1 MRLGLQILTVAIA
14 LILVVGVV
22 SGVWTWMAG
31 QAKAENV
38 GPDAAVQ
45 KSDAPLAP
53 TAMADDDDD
62 DEEVEEEDEDD
73 DDEDGDDEDEDEEDE
88 VKLTPDQVPEAV
100 MATIHKEAGTNPIKE
115 IEKAETKNGTVY
127 EAEWIAGDK
136 EIEIKV
142 ASDGTL
148 LKREVE
154 DADDD
159 DK

>member
-1 MRLGLQILTVAIA
+1 MRLGLQILMAAIA
-14 LILVVGVV
+14 LILIVGVV

-53 TAMADDDDD
+53 TAKADDDDD
-62 DEEVEEEDEDD
+62 EDEDEDGDDD

-88 VKLTPDQVPEAV
+88 VKVALGDCPKAVQDTILAEA
-100 MATIHKEAGTNPIKE
+100 AGNPIKE

-127 EAEWIAGDK
+127 EAEWVSDGK

-148 LKREVE
+148 LKKEIE

>member
-1 MRLGLQILTVAIA
+1 MRLGLQILMAAIA
-14 LILVVGVV
+14 LILIVGVV

-53 TAMADDDDD
+53 TAKADDDDD
-62 DEEVEEEDEDD
+62 EDEDEDGDDD

-88 VKLTPDQVPEAV
+88 VKLTIDQVPPAV
-100 MATIHKEAGTNPIKE
+100 KAAILAEAGDNPIKE
-115 IEKAETKNGTVY
+115 IEAETKNGKTVY
-127 EAEWIAGDK
+127 EAEWVSGGK
-136 EIEIKV
+136 EIELKV
-142 ASDGTL
+142 AADGTI
-148 LKREVE
+148 LKKEVE

>member
-14 LILVVGVV
+14 LILIVGVV

-31 QAKAENV
+31 QAKAENI
-38 GPDAAVQ
+38 GPDAALQ

-62 DEEVEEEDEDD
+62 EDEDGD
-73 DDEDGDDEDEDEEDE
+73 DDEDEDGDDEDEDEEDE
-88 VKLTPDQVPEAV
+88 VELTIDQCPDKVRDTILAEA
-100 MATIHKEAGTNPIKE
+100 AGNQIKE
-115 IEKAETKNGTVY
+115 IEAETEHGETVY
-127 EAEWIAGDK
+127 EAEWIADGK

-142 ASDGTL
+142 AADGTL
-148 LKREVE
+148 LKKEIE

>member
-1 MRLGLQILTVAIA
+1 MRLGLQILMAAIA
-14 LILVVGVV
+14 LILIVGVV

-53 TAMADDDDD
+53 NAKADDDDD
-62 DEEVEEEDEDD
+62 EDEDGDDD
-73 DDEDGDDEDEDEEDE
+73 DDEDGDDDDEDEDEDE
-88 VKLTPDQVPEAV
+88 VELTLGECPDAV
-100 MATIHKEAGTNPIKE
+100 QATILKEAAGNTIKE
-115 IEKAETKNGTVY
+115 IEAETENGETVY
-127 EAEWIAGDK
+127 EAEWIADGK

-142 ASDGTL
+142 AADGTL

>member
-14 LILVVGVV
+14 LILIVGVV

-31 QAKAENV
+31 QAKAENSAQ
-38 GPDAAVQ
+38 DAAVQ

-53 TAMADDDDD
+53 TAKADDDDD
-62 DEEVEEEDEDD
+62 DDEDGNDD

-88 VKLTPDQVPEAV
+88 VKVTIDQVPEAV
-100 MATIHKEAGTNPIKE
+100 KATILREAGDNKIKE
-115 IEKAETKNGTVY
+115 IEAETKDGKTVY
-127 EAEWIAGDK
+127 EAEWIADGK

-142 ASDGTL
+142 AADGTI
-148 LKREVE
+148 LKKEVE